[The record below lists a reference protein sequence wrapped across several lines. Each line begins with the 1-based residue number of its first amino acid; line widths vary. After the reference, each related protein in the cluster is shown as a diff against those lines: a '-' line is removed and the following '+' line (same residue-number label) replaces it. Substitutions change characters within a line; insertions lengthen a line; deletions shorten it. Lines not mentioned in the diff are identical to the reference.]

1 MHFFIFIQKLH
12 IVILNVILKL
22 TIYRVRVGVW
32 VRVRVRVRVRVSVR
46 NTSAYWKSFYEIF
59 FS

>member
-12 IVILNVILKL
+12 IVILNIVILKS
-22 TIYRVRVGVW
+22 TIYRVRVRVGVW
-32 VRVRVRVRVRVSVR
+32 VRVRVRVSVR
-46 NTSAYWKSFYEIF
+46 NTSANWKSFHEIY